1 MAKNV
6 GVVQLQGNLG
16 NLNFTKDGQ
25 VRQKPASRT
34 VTAERTLENNSEFS
48 TQAKA
53 TSLIGEAFRSCIANA
68 KSRDWHNRLSK
79 VSREVMKLDLTN
91 PRGQRGIIDDE
102 TSLYQ
107 GFDFNGNAPIGRV
120 MYAQISTTLDR
131 TTGTCQA
138 IIPVLTPAVSIAA
151 PQGATHV
158 RYIAC
163 SSEVDF
169 ENGNLSAKDAVSV
182 FVTLNNLPQVAIT
195 LDLGVTENAAKPIFI
210 GVGLEFY
217 QEVNGQKY
225 LLQNGQFNPFQIV
238 AVDTGVV

>member
-25 VRQKPASRT
+25 VRQKPTSRPI
-34 VTAERTLENNSEFS
+34 TAERTLENNSEFS

-53 TSLIGEAFRSCIANA
+53 TSLIGEAFRTCIANA
-68 KSRDWHNRLSK
+68 KSSDWHNRLSK
-79 VSREVMKLDLTN
+79 VTREVLKLDLTN

-107 GFDFNGNAPIGRV
+107 GYDFNGNAPIGRV
-120 MYAQISTTLDR
+120 LYAQVATTLDR
-131 TTGTCQA
+131 TTGDCQV
-138 IIPVLTPAVSIAA
+138 IIPALIPAVAIAA

-169 ENGNLSAKDAVSV
+169 ENGSIKAANATSGYT
-182 FVTLNNLPQVAIT
+182 TLNNAPQAAIP
-195 LDLGVTENAAKPIFI
+195 LAVNVDVNAAKPIFI

-225 LLQNGQFNPFQIV
+225 LLQNGQFNPFQI
-238 AVDTGVV
+238 ALVDTGIL